1 MNNTYPVA
9 VKPYCSFPLDPF
21 DLTGYFNFKPCI
33 LPGTYLLNG
42 RGSPAERTPSLK
54 TTLDS
59 SFQKIRL
66 TELYIRNV
74 GANLLGFLII
84 ALLNLFTPLEFFK
97 IQKAFL
103 LAGGWVVILSFYPL
117 VICIGITLQYIVQ
130 RPIAEMIN
138 RMRQG
143 LKIEAALEEKARRRI
158 LNLPVIIGLVNLAMW
173 IGLTALLGTF
183 FTIFRDAPLR
193 IGFFVNFRGFM
204 VGYISAIISFYLVE
218 AYSRRRLVR
227 ILFPEGK
234 LATIAGSVKF
244 SILRRIRMLYGVGT
258 LAPMLI
264 LVGTLA
270 FILWE
275 MEGSDISAAEFGRE
289 ILIFSIV
296 LGIVFVFVGAR
307 LNVLSG
313 KSIIQPIMDMMV
325 LVRRVRKGHFK
336 QRVRVVSNDELG
348 VLGDG
353 FNEMIEGLIERDQI
367 RQSLY
372 LAKEVQQTLLP
383 RKSPEVD
390 GLDIAATIVYCD
402 ETGGDYYDFLD
413 ARETHPGEFTAVIG
427 DVSGHGIPSAL
438 MMATGR
444 AFLRQ
449 RSMLPGTAA
458 DIVSD
463 VNRQMTRDFGE
474 SGSFMTLFYLTIDAS
489 NMCLYWVRA
498 GHDPA
503 IFYDPATDT
512 FEELRGAGI
521 ALGVDS
527 DGRYEQFQKT
537 GLKKGQVIVLGS
549 DGLWEARNPK
559 GEMFGKE
566 PIHQIIRQNPKA
578 VAREIL
584 TSSFNAFN
592 VFLGDRAPEDDVTL
606 VVIKITKD

>member
-1 MNNTYPVA
+1 
-9 VKPYCSFPLDPF
+9 
-21 DLTGYFNFKPCI
+21 
-33 LPGTYLLNG
+33 
-42 RGSPAERTPSLK
+42 LK

-66 TELYIRNV
+66 IELYIRNV
-74 GANLLGFLII
+74 SANLLGFFII

-103 LAGGWVVILSFYPL
+103 LAGGWVVILSFYPV

-130 RPIAEMIN
+130 RPITQMIS

-143 LKIEAALEEKARRRI
+143 LEIKAALQEKARRRI
-158 LNLPVIIGLVNLAMW
+158 LNLPVTIGLVNLAMW

-183 FTIFRDAPLR
+183 FMIYRDAPLG
-193 IGFFVNFRGFM
+193 IGFFVQFRGFM

-234 LATIAGSVKF
+234 LAAIPGTVKF
-244 SILRRIRMLYGVGT
+244 SILRRIRVLYGVGT
-258 LAPMLI
+258 LAPMII

-275 MEGSDISAAEFGRE
+275 MKGSDISAVEFGRE
-289 ILIFSIV
+289 FLIFSIV
-296 LGIVFVFVGAR
+296 LCVIFLFVSAR

-313 KSIIQPIMDMMV
+313 KSIIQPITDMMV

-336 QRVRVVSNDELG
+336 QKVRVVSNDELG

-353 FNEMIEGLIERDQI
+353 FNEMTEGLIERDQI

-383 RKSPEVD
+383 RENPKVD

-402 ETGGDYYDFLD
+402 ETGGDYYDYLD
-413 ARETHPGEFTAVIG
+413 TSKTYPASFTMAIG
-427 DVSGHGIPSAL
+427 DVSGHGIPAAL
-438 MMATGR
+438 MMATAR

-463 VNRQMTRDFGE
+463 VNHQITRDFEE
-474 SGSFMTLFYLTIDAS
+474 SGGFMTLFYLSIDPLNRS
-489 NMCLYWVRA
+489 LCWVRA

-503 IFYDPATDT
+503 IIYDPAIDK
-512 FEELRGAGI
+512 FDEFRGAGM
-521 ALGVDS
+521 ALGVDA
-527 DGRYEQFQKT
+527 DWRYEQFQKT
-537 GLKKGQVIVLGS
+537 DLKQGQVIVMGS
-549 DGLWEARNPK
+549 DGLWEARNPQ

-566 PIHQIIRQNPKA
+566 HIRQIIRQSPA
-578 VAREIL
+578 ATAGEIL
-584 TSSFNAFN
+584 TACFNRFN

-606 VVIKITKD
+606 VVIRIT

>member
-1 MNNTYPVA
+1 MKV
-9 VKPYCSFPLDPF
+9 V
-21 DLTGYFNFKPCI
+21 
-33 LPGTYLLNG
+33 
-42 RGSPAERTPSLK
+42 
-54 TTLDS
+54 LDS

-66 TELYIRNV
+66 IELYIRNV
-74 GANLLGFLII
+74 GANFLGFFII

-97 IQKAFL
+97 IQRAFF

-117 VICIGITLQYIVQ
+117 AICIGITLQYIVQ
-130 RPIAEMIN
+130 RPITEMIN

-158 LNLPVIIGLVNLAMW
+158 LNLPVIIGLVNFAMW
-173 IGLTALLGTF
+173 IGLTALLGIF
-183 FTIFRDAPLR
+183 FMIFRDAPLR
-193 IGFFVNFRGFM
+193 IGFFVQFRGFM

-234 LATIAGSVKF
+234 LASIPGTVKF
-244 SILRRIRMLYGVGT
+244 SILRRIRVLYGVGT
-258 LAPMLI
+258 LAPMII
-264 LVGTLA
+264 LVGTLL

-275 MEGSDISAAEFGRE
+275 IDATQISAADFVREF
-289 ILIFSIV
+289 LIFSIV
-296 LGIVFVFVGAR
+296 LCVIFLFVGAR
-307 LNVLSG
+307 LNILSG
-313 KSIIQPIMDMMV
+313 ESIIQPITDMMV

-336 QRVRVVSNDELG
+336 QKVRVISNDELG

-353 FNEMIEGLIERDQI
+353 MNEMTAGLIERD
-367 RQSLY
+367 RMRRSLH
-372 LAKEVQQTLLP
+372 LAREVQQILLP
-383 RKSPEVD
+383 RENPEIE

-413 ARETHPGEFTAVIG
+413 TGETRPGGFTMAIG

-438 MMATGR
+438 MMATAR

-449 RSMLPGTAA
+449 RSMLPGTPA

-463 VNRQMTRDFGE
+463 VNRQMTRDFAE
-474 SGSFMTLFYLTIDAS
+474 SGGFMTLFYLTIDSA
-489 NMCLYWVRA
+489 NKRLYWVRA

-503 IFYDPATDT
+503 IFYDPGTDS
-512 FEELRGAGI
+512 FEELRGVGM
-521 ALGVDS
+521 ALGVDVNR
-527 DGRYEQFQKT
+527 RYEQFQKT
-537 GLKKGQVIVLGS
+537 DLKQGQVIVLGS
-549 DGLWEARNPK
+549 DGFWEARNPQ

-566 PIHQIIRQNPKA
+566 PIHQIIRRNPQA
-578 VAREIL
+578 IAGEIL

-606 VVIKITKD
+606 VVIKVTKN

>member
-1 MNNTYPVA
+1 M
-9 VKPYCSFPLDPF
+9 
-21 DLTGYFNFKPCI
+21 
-33 LPGTYLLNG
+33 
-42 RGSPAERTPSLK
+42 K

-59 SFQKIRL
+59 SFQKIHL
-66 TELYIRNV
+66 IELYLRNV

-97 IQKAFL
+97 IQRAFL

-117 VICIGITLQYIVQ
+117 VICIGIMIQYIVQ
-130 RPIAEMIN
+130 RPIREMIK

-143 LKIEAALEEKARRRI
+143 LNIEATLEEKARRRI
-158 LNLPVIIGLVNLAMW
+158 LNLPIIIGLVNLTMW
-173 IGLTALLGTF
+173 IGLTALLGIF
-183 FTIFRDAPLR
+183 FIIFRDAPLR
-193 IGFFVNFRGFM
+193 ISFFVVFRGFM
-204 VGYISAIISFYLVE
+204 VGYISAILSFYLVE

-234 LATIAGSVKF
+234 LASIAGTVTL
-244 SILRRIRMLYGVGT
+244 SILRKIRVLYGVGT

-275 MEGSDISAAEFGRE
+275 MEGSGISAAEFGRE
-289 ILIFSIV
+289 FLIFSIV
-296 LGIVFVFVGAR
+296 LSVIFVFVSGR

-313 KSIIQPIMDMMV
+313 KSIIEPITDMMV

-336 QRVRVVSNDELG
+336 QKVRVVSNDELG

-353 FNEMIEGLIERDQI
+353 FNEMTEGLIERDQI

-372 LAKEVQQTLLP
+372 LAQEVQQTLLP
-383 RKSPEVD
+383 QKSPEVE

-413 ARETHPGEFTAVIG
+413 TRETLPGGFSVVIG
-427 DVSGHGIPSAL
+427 DVTGHGIPSAL

-449 RSMLPGTAA
+449 RSSLPGNLA

-474 SGSFMTLFYLTIDAS
+474 SGSFMTLFYLTIDTS
-489 NMCLYWVRA
+489 NTCLYWVRA

-503 IFYDPATDT
+503 IFYDPETDV
-512 FEELRGAGI
+512 FEALRGAGI
-521 ALGVDS
+521 ALGVDA
-527 DGRYEQFQKT
+527 DGRYEQFRKT
-537 GLKKGQVIVLGS
+537 GLKKGQIIILGS

-559 GEMFGKE
+559 GKMFGKE
-566 PIHQIIRQNPKA
+566 PIHQIIRRNPRA
-578 VAREIL
+578 IAREIL
-584 TSSFNAFN
+584 TSSFNALN
-592 VFLGDRAPEDDVTL
+592 AFLGDRAPEDDVTL
-606 VVIKITKD
+606 VVIKITKC

>member
-1 MNNTYPVA
+1 M
-9 VKPYCSFPLDPF
+9 
-21 DLTGYFNFKPCI
+21 
-33 LPGTYLLNG
+33 
-42 RGSPAERTPSLK
+42 K

-66 TELYIRNV
+66 IELYIRNV
-74 GANLLGFLII
+74 AANLLGFLII

-97 IQKAFL
+97 IQRAFL
-103 LAGGWVVILSFYPL
+103 LAGGWLVILSFYPL

-130 RPIAEMIN
+130 RPITEMIN
-138 RMRQG
+138 HMRQG
-143 LKIEAALEEKARRRI
+143 LKIEAALEEKVRRRI
-158 LNLPVIIGLVNLAMW
+158 LNLPVIIGLINFAMW

-218 AYSRRRLVR
+218 AYNRRRLVR
-227 ILFPEGK
+227 VLFPEGK
-234 LATIAGSVKF
+234 LATIPGTIKF
-244 SILRRIRMLYGVGT
+244 SILRRIRVLYGVGT
-258 LAPMLI
+258 LAPMII

-275 MEGSDISAAEFGRE
+275 MEGSGISAAEFGRE
-289 ILIFSIV
+289 FLIFSIV
-296 LGIVFVFVGAR
+296 LGVVFIFVGAR

-313 KSIIQPIMDMMV
+313 KSIIQPIIDMMV

-336 QRVRVVSNDELG
+336 QKVRVVSNDELG

-353 FNEMIEGLIERDQI
+353 FNEMTEGLIERDQI
-367 RQSLY
+367 RQSLH
-372 LAKEVQQTLLP
+372 LAKEVQQALLP
-383 RKSPEVD
+383 RKSPEVE

-413 ARETHPGEFTAVIG
+413 TRETHPGGFTVVIG

-449 RSMLPGTAA
+449 RSSLPGDLA

-463 VNRQMTRDFGE
+463 VNRQMTRDFEE

-489 NMCLYWVRA
+489 SKCLYWVRA

-512 FEELRGAGI
+512 FEELRGAGV
-521 ALGVDS
+521 ALGVNA

-537 GLKKGQVIVLGS
+537 GLEKGQLIVLGS

-566 PIHQIIRQNPKA
+566 PIHQIIRQNPK
-578 VAREIL
+578 VIAREVL

-592 VFLGDRAPEDDVTL
+592 AFLGGRAPEDDVTL
-606 VVIKITKD
+606 VVIRITKD

>member
-1 MNNTYPVA
+1 M
-9 VKPYCSFPLDPF
+9 
-21 DLTGYFNFKPCI
+21 TGDWSLVRF
-33 LPGTYLLNG
+33 
-42 RGSPAERTPSLK
+42 PAERIRSLK
-54 TTLDS
+54 ATLDS

-66 TELYIRNV
+66 IELYIRNV
-74 GANLLGFLII
+74 GANFLGFFII

-97 IQKAFL
+97 IQRAFF

-130 RPIAEMIN
+130 RPITAMIN

-158 LNLPVIIGLVNLAMW
+158 LNLPVIIGLVNFAMW
-173 IGLTALLGTF
+173 IGLTALLGIF
-183 FTIFRDAPLR
+183 FMIFRDAPLR
-193 IGFFVNFRGFM
+193 IGFFVGFRGFM

-234 LATIAGSVKF
+234 LATIPGTVKF
-244 SILRRIRMLYGVGT
+244 SILRRIRVLYGVGT
-258 LAPMLI
+258 LAPMII

-275 MEGSDISAAEFGRE
+275 MQGSDISAADFGRE
-289 ILIFSIV
+289 FLIFSIV
-296 LGIVFVFVGAR
+296 LCVIFIFVGAR

-313 KSIIQPIMDMMV
+313 ESIIQPITDMMV

-336 QRVRVVSNDELG
+336 QKVRVVSNDELG

-353 FNEMIEGLIERDQI
+353 FNEMTEGLIERDNI

-383 RKSPEVD
+383 RENPKVD
-390 GLDIAATIVYCD
+390 GLDIAAAIVYCD
-402 ETGGDYYDFLD
+402 ETGGDYYDFLETN
-413 ARETHPGEFTAVIG
+413 ETHPGNFRVVIG
-427 DVSGHGIPSAL
+427 DISGHGIPSAL

-449 RSMLPGTAA
+449 RSTLPGNLS

-463 VNRQMTRDFGE
+463 VNRQMTRDFEE
-474 SGSFMTLFYLTIDAS
+474 SGGFMTLFYLSIDPV
-489 NMCLYWVRA
+489 NRNLCWVRA

-503 IFYDPATDT
+503 IFYDPETDK
-512 FEELRGAGI
+512 FDVLRGAGM
-521 ALGVDS
+521 ALGVDAA
-527 DGRYEQFQKT
+527 GRYEEFHKT
-537 GLKKGQVIVLGS
+537 GLKRGQIIVLGS
-549 DGLWEARNPK
+549 DGLWEARNPQGK
-559 GEMFGKE
+559 MFGKE
-566 PIHQIIRQNPKA
+566 PIHQIIRRNPQA
-578 VAREIL
+578 IAREIL

-606 VVIKITKD
+606 VIIKITKD

>member
-1 MNNTYPVA
+1 
-9 VKPYCSFPLDPF
+9 
-21 DLTGYFNFKPCI
+21 LTGYFGFEPLHFTGNP
-33 LPGTYLLNG
+33 LLING

-66 TELYIRNV
+66 IELYIRNV

-84 ALLNLFTPLEFFK
+84 AMLNFFTPLEFFK

-103 LAGGWVVILSFYPL
+103 LAGGWLVILAFYPL

-130 RPIAEMIN
+130 RPITELIK

-143 LKIEAALEEKARRRI
+143 LDIEAALEEKARRRI
-158 LNLPVIIGLVNLAMW
+158 LNLPVIIGLVNFGMW

-183 FTIFRDAPLR
+183 FMIFRDTPLQM
-193 IGFFVNFRGFM
+193 GFFVQFRGFM
-204 VGYISAIISFYLVE
+204 VGFISAILSFYLVE
-218 AYSRRRLVR
+218 AYSRRRLIR

-234 LATIAGSVKF
+234 LAKVAGTVKF
-244 SILRRIRMLYGVGT
+244 SILRRIRMLFGVGT

-275 MEGSDISAAEFGRE
+275 MEGTDISAAEFGRAF
-289 ILIFSIV
+289 LIFSIV

-313 KSIIQPIMDMMV
+313 KSIIQPITDMMV

-336 QRVRVVSNDELG
+336 QKVRVVSNDELG

-353 FNEMIEGLIERDQI
+353 FNEMTEGLIERDQI

-383 RKSPEVD
+383 QKSPDVE
-390 GLDIAATIVYCD
+390 GLDIAATILYCD

-413 ARETHPGEFTAVIG
+413 TSETLPGDFSVVIG

-449 RSMLPGTAA
+449 RSSLPGNLA
-458 DIVSD
+458 DVISD

-474 SGSFMTLFYLTIDAS
+474 SGSFMTLFHLTINTS

-503 IFYDPATDT
+503 IFYDPKTDT

-521 ALGVDS
+521 ALGVDA

-537 GLKKGQVIVLGS
+537 GLKQGQAIVLGS

-566 PIHQIIRQNPKA
+566 PIHQIIRRNPQA
-578 VAREIL
+578 GAREIL

>member
-1 MNNTYPVA
+1 LI
-9 VKPYCSFPLDPF
+9 PL
-21 DLTGYFNFKPCI
+21 LINGQGY
-33 LPGTYLLNG
+33 
-42 RGSPAERTPSLK
+42 PAERTSSLK
-54 TTLDS
+54 ITLDS

-66 TELYIRNV
+66 IELYIRNV
-74 GANLLGFLII
+74 GANLLGFFII

-130 RPIAEMIN
+130 RPITQMIN

-143 LKIEAALEEKARRRI
+143 LRIEAALEEKARRRI
-158 LNLPVIIGLVNLAMW
+158 LNLPVIIGLVNFGMW
-173 IGLTALLGTF
+173 IGLFALLGIF
-183 FTIFRDAPLR
+183 FLIFRDAPLR
-193 IGFFVNFRGFM
+193 IGFFVQFRGFM
-204 VGYISAIISFYLVE
+204 VGFISAIISFYLVE
-218 AYSRRRLVR
+218 AFSRRRLIR

-234 LATIAGSVKF
+234 LATIAGTVKF

-289 ILIFSIV
+289 FLIFSIV
-296 LGIVFVFVGAR
+296 LTVVFVFVGAR
-307 LNVLSG
+307 LNVLAG
-313 KSIIQPIMDMMV
+313 KSIIQPVIDMMV

-336 QRVRVVSNDELG
+336 QKVRVVSNDELG

-353 FNEMIEGLIERDQI
+353 FNEMTEGLIERDQI

-383 RKSPEVD
+383 RKSPEIE

-413 ARETHPGEFTAVIG
+413 TRDTHTGEFTVVIG

-463 VNRQMTRDFGE
+463 VNRQMTRDFEE
-474 SGSFMTLFYLTIDAS
+474 SGSFMTLFYLTIDVS
-489 NMCLYWVRA
+489 NLCLYWVRA

-503 IFYDPATDT
+503 IFYNPETDT

-521 ALGVDS
+521 ALGVDA
-527 DGRYEQFQKT
+527 DGRYEQFQKP
-537 GLKKGQVIVLGS
+537 GLKQGQAIVLGS

>member
-1 MNNTYPVA
+1 VIFHE
-9 VKPYCSFPLDPF
+9 CD
-21 DLTGYFNFKPCI
+21 C
-33 LPGTYLLNG
+33 
-42 RGSPAERTPSLK
+42 PAERILSLK

-66 TELYIRNV
+66 IELYIRNV
-74 GANLLGFLII
+74 GANLLGFFII
-84 ALLNLFTPLEFFK
+84 VLLNLFTPLEFFK

-103 LAGGWVVILSFYPL
+103 LAGGWMVILSFYPL

-130 RPIAEMIN
+130 RPITAIIN

-158 LNLPVIIGLVNLAMW
+158 LNLPVIIGLVNFAMW
-173 IGLTALLGTF
+173 ICITNLLVIF
-183 FTIFRDAPLR
+183 FMIFRDAPLR
-193 IGFFVNFRGFM
+193 IGFFVHFRGFM
-204 VGYISAIISFYLVE
+204 IGYISAIISFYLVE

-234 LATIAGSVKF
+234 LATIRGTVKF
-244 SILRRIRMLYGVGT
+244 SILRRIQMLYGVGT
-258 LAPMLI
+258 LAPMII

-270 FILWE
+270 FVLWE

-289 ILIFSIV
+289 FLIFSIV
-296 LGIVFVFVGAR
+296 LCVIFVFVGAR

-313 KSIIQPIMDMMV
+313 KSIIQPITDMMV

-336 QRVRVVSNDELG
+336 QKVRVVSNDELG

-353 FNEMIEGLIERDQI
+353 FNEMTEGLIERDNI

-383 RKSPEVD
+383 RGNPKVD

-402 ETGGDYYDFLD
+402 ETGGDYYDFLETN
-413 ARETHPGEFTAVIG
+413 ETHSGDFSVVIG

-449 RSMLPGTAA
+449 RSMLPGNFS

-463 VNRQMTRDFGE
+463 VNRQMSRDFAE
-474 SGSFMTLFYLTIDAS
+474 SGGFMTLFYLAISPAS
-489 NMCLYWVRA
+489 RNLCWVRA

-503 IFYDPATDT
+503 IFYDPETDS
-512 FEELRGAGI
+512 FEELRGAGM
-521 ALGVDS
+521 ALGVDA
-527 DGRYEQFQKT
+527 DGRYEEFQKT
-537 GLKKGQVIVLGS
+537 DLKKGQIIVLGS
-549 DGLWEARNPK
+549 DGLWEARNPQ

-566 PIHQIIRQNPKA
+566 LIHQVIRRNPLA
-578 VAREIL
+578 ISREIL